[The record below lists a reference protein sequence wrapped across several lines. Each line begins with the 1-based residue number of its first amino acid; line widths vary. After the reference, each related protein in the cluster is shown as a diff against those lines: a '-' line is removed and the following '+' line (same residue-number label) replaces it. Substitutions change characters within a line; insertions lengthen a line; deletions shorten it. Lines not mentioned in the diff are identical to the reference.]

1 VLDLAANVEG
11 VATFLEPPFQ
21 HSWKGLAPV
30 AASIAV
36 QAFEVTYDPNG
47 TVTAACPPS
56 LNVHCRLQNFDDASG
71 NPVPKE
77 YSRNRSVVYRE
88 ILLSPVSD
96 TRLWRISFVFPGNDT
111 DTIAGVPCVPGIAP
125 EGSSAVLRDP
135 YPHDLF
141 SIDPSLAFYGGDDVI
156 PIRSRGNDSIV
167 VDRADG
173 VNNMQI
179 IKPVPGTIGN
189 LGSSL
194 PIAVEVRNPLSC
206 TDVSGLEGR
215 LVLSVVD
222 ITNGLDAVI
231 GDSQGI
237 LGTLNGNGGIFAKV
251 ANQYRTNLDLTKGK
265 FQKNHTYRLC
275 ISALAAE
282 TVEGQFLPPPA
293 GEVCQDITTK

>member
-1 VLDLAANVEG
+1 M
-11 VATFLEPPFQ
+11 
-21 HSWKGLAPV
+21 
-30 AASIAV
+30 
-36 QAFEVTYDPNG
+36 
-47 TVTAACPPS
+47 
-56 LNVHCRLQNFDDASG
+56 
-71 NPVPKE
+71 
-77 YSRNRSVVYRE
+77 
-88 ILLSPVSD
+88 
-96 TRLWRISFVFPGNDT
+96 
-111 DTIAGVPCVPGIAP
+111 PGIAP

-194 PIAVEVRNPLSC
+194 PIAVEVRNPLGC

>member
-1 VLDLAANVEG
+1 M
-11 VATFLEPPFQ
+11 
-21 HSWKGLAPV
+21 
-30 AASIAV
+30 
-36 QAFEVTYDPNG
+36 
-47 TVTAACPPS
+47 
-56 LNVHCRLQNFDDASG
+56 
-71 NPVPKE
+71 
-77 YSRNRSVVYRE
+77 
-88 ILLSPVSD
+88 
-96 TRLWRISFVFPGNDT
+96 PGMT
-111 DTIAGVPCVPGIAP
+111 P

-194 PIAVEVRNPLSC
+194 PIAVEVTNPLGC
-206 TDVSGLEGR
+206 TDVSGLEWR

-222 ITNGLDAVI
+222 ITVVNGKPVDTVI

-265 FQKNHTYRLC
+265 FQKGHNYRLC